1 MQLLEKVIAQ
11 KIQLGCSDRQ
21 AALEDIALSV
31 SQGSF
36 YTVAKTHRV
45 LVDDSGEDFAM
56 EFMTTYN
63 NEIGFRY

>member
-1 MQLLEKVIAQ
+1 MQLLEKVIAK
-11 KIQLGCSDRQ
+11 KIQLGCTDRE

-36 YTVAKTHRV
+36 YTVAKTYGV
-45 LVDDSGEDFAM
+45 LVEDSGEDFAM

-63 NEIGFRY
+63 DEIGFRY